1 MGKGAVSA
9 TVDATTRERVK
20 TPASIPAVRHGDA
33 LDVAQLPSY
42 GFSHRSLMWW
52 GNAGMM
58 AIEGS
63 AFGFMIVIYF
73 YLRSFAP
80 TWPVGDVPPD
90 LGWGT
95 TNLVI
100 ILLSALPNYYTQRAA
115 VVRDAPK
122 VRLGLIAC
130 CILQAG
136 LCAVRWFEFTAL
148 NIRWDEGAYGSVVW
162 VLLGL
167 HTFNLVTD
175 FGDTLVLAAVMYTRP
190 LEGKR
195 FVDIAENCGYWY
207 FVVLTW
213 IPIYAVIYFGARI

>member
-1 MGKGAVSA
+1 MSRR
-9 TVDATTRERVK
+9 REL
-20 TPASIPAVRHGDA
+20 TPASVPAVRRGSA
-33 LDVAQLPSY
+33 LVVSHLPSY
-42 GFSHRSLMWW
+42 GFAHRSLMWW

-58 AIEGS
+58 AIEGV

-73 YLRSFAP
+73 YLRSRAQ
-80 TWPVGDVPPD
+80 TWPVGGVPPD

-95 TNLVI
+95 VNLAL
-100 ILLSALPNYYTQRAA
+100 ILLSALPNYYAGQGALD
-115 VVRDAPK
+115 RDARK
-122 VRLGLIAC
+122 VRIGLIAC
-130 CILQAG
+130 CVLQLG

-148 NIRWDEGAYGSVVW
+148 NVRWDEGAYGSAVW

-175 FGDTLVLAAVMYTRP
+175 FADTLVLTAVMYTRP

-207 FVVLTW
+207 FVIVTW
-213 IPIYAVIYFGARI
+213 LPIYAVIYFGARV